1 LQEEIVSED
10 LKLGIVGLDTS
21 HVVAF
26 TKILNDEN
34 HPLFIPGAR
43 VVAAYPSFSRDIHAS
58 YSRVEGYTQELGDNW
73 GVEMVDSVSALC
85 ERVDA
90 VMIESNDGRR
100 HLREYKAVAKARKPC
115 FIDKPLATSV
125 SDAKEIARL
134 ASEAGTRVFS
144 SSSLRLVP
152 EIRAAA
158 QDPEGIGD
166 IEQVHVFSPA
176 SLEVTNP
183 GLFWYGVHGVEMV
196 YTLLGR
202 GCREVT
208 CLSRERGEVVVA
220 EWEDGRR
227 ATLAATRLSTH
238 AYGAVV
244 HGSKGS
250 RAFVCQLED
259 IYVPLVRSI
268 VAFFHGCDPPV
279 AVETTVEMMAF
290 IEAAL
295 VSEGRP
301 VPVLL

>member
-1 LQEEIVSED
+1 MSKG

-26 TKILNDEN
+26 TRILNDEN

-43 VVAAYPSFSRDIHAS
+43 VVAAYPSFSPDIHAS
-58 YSRVEGYTQELGDNW
+58 YTRVEGYTKELRDDW
-73 GVEMVDSVSALC
+73 KVEMVESVAELC
-85 ERVDA
+85 EQVDG

-100 HLREYKAVAKARKPC
+100 HLAEYRAVAEAGKPC
-115 FIDKPLATSV
+115 FIDKPLTTSV

-134 ASEAGTRVFS
+134 ADKAGTRVFS

-152 EIRAAA
+152 EIQAAA
-158 QDPEGIGD
+158 QDSEGIGD

-176 SLEVTNP
+176 SLEPTNP
-183 GLFWYGVHGVEMV
+183 GLFWYGIHGVEMV
-196 YTLLGR
+196 YSLLGQ

-208 CLSRERGEVVVA
+208 CLSREKGEVVIA
-220 EWEDGRR
+220 DWEQDRR
-227 ATLAATRLSTH
+227 ATLAATRLSNH
-238 AYGAVV
+238 DYGAVV

-250 RAFVCQLED
+250 RAFVCQLQD

-268 VAFFHGCDPPV
+268 VAFFRGCDPPV
-279 AVETTVEMMAF
+279 SIETTIEIMAF

-295 VSEGRP
+295 LSDGNP
-301 VPVLL
+301 VPVSV